1 MQKVGSASPHPIYQ
15 HSPSPRYHPHSQRED
30 LGDVE
35 YEQEQFEDRPVHRM
49 MLPKSHKVP
58 NEEKGESSG
67 FQDDRTGQFDEFS
80 DSKQGN
86 INEDRNNLSD
96 ERQEW
101 RGNNDEG
108 SRNRNDDQ
116 DFSSDINKRY
126 NDEGS
131 LNRNDDQD
139 FSSDINKRY
148 NDEGSLNRNDDQD
161 FSSDSNRRYNDEGS
175 RNRNDEQDFSSD
187 SNRRYNDEGSRNR
200 NDEQD
205 VSSDRNKD
213 LGQADAGYNFDRK
226 DNQEERKESGD
237 DNEVFPNLQ
246 KEDESALIEAGPP
259 PEKQWSADPSTKEG
273 KTNFEDKQS
282 TVPQNRSRFE
292 EKEDKIHR
300 DIWNQPNPRAQ
311 NPEEWGKDVGDIE
324 SSNKSFDDRGRV
336 HFQERGK
343 AHLTGTWEKD
353 QNQGQRNVSQQQQQR
368 SLQTKDPANVT
379 IAGVMAMTVPTDEF
393 APTDADLMLE
403 RERLARLQSETA
415 RLHGGVIPK
424 GSNVSDAQ
432 SSIARKEL
440 DKDQGID
447 KKTITVPIVMKGET
461 DLHHNI
467 NEKETE
473 SQRLHHIHDDVM
485 EEIRGGTHLDSF
497 DRK

>member
-35 YEQEQFEDRPVHRM
+35 YEQEQFEERPVNRM

-58 NEEKGESSG
+58 NEEKDESSS
-67 FQDDRTGQFDEFS
+67 FQNDRTGQFDEMTG
-80 DSKQGN
+80 SKQGD
-86 INEDRNNLSD
+86 IKEDRNNLLSD
-96 ERQEW
+96 EKQEW
-101 RGNNDEG
+101 NPSSNKEIWREENNDEG
-108 SRNRNDDQ
+108 SLNRNDEQ
-116 DFSSDINKRY
+116 VFSSDSNKRY

-131 LNRNDDQD
+131 LNRNDEQ
-139 FSSDINKRY
+139 F
-148 NDEGSLNRNDDQD
+148 
-161 FSSDSNRRYNDEGS
+161 FSSDSNKRYNDEGS
-175 RNRNDEQDFSSD
+175 RNRNDEQFFSSD
-187 SNRRYNDEGSRNR
+187 SNKRYNDEGSRNR

-205 VSSDRNKD
+205 VSDTNKNW
-213 LGQADAGYNFDRK
+213 GQADAGYNFDRK

-237 DNEVFPNLQ
+237 DNEVFPNLN

-259 PEKQWSADPSTKEG
+259 PEKQWSSDKNTKED
-273 KTNFEDKQS
+273 KTNFEGKQS

-324 SSNKSFDDRGRV
+324 SSNKSFDDRSRV
-336 HFQERGK
+336 HFQERGT
-343 AHLTGTWEKD
+343 AHLTGTWNKD
-353 QNQGQRNVSQQQQQR
+353 QNQGQKNVSQQQQR
-368 SLQTKDPANVT
+368 SQQTKDPTNVT

-415 RLHGGVIPK
+415 RLHGGIIPK

-432 SSIARKEL
+432 SNIARKEL

-447 KKTITVPIVMKGET
+447 KQTVTVPIVMKGET
-461 DLHHNI
+461 DLHHTR